1 MAVIRAASLSLHV
14 GLVEEDHLA
23 TFAPTMKTI
32 AVLLATLATAA
43 AFAPSRVVPRTQ
55 VTPV

>member
-1 MAVIRAASLSLHV
+1 LLKKDLRLRF
-14 GLVEEDHLA
+14 A
-23 TFAPTMKTI
+23 TTMKTI

-55 VTPV
+55 VIPD